1 MMLPGG
7 SQRRSRIAE
16 RVREP
21 CTARLAAHLRR
32 AERRLDSGG
41 PVYELCSFRVPGTGR
56 ERRIQMSVTGDM
68 IDVGG
73 MPAYLARAAA
83 SGPSPAVL
91 VIQEAFGLNGHIK
104 DVARRVAA
112 EGYVALAPDLYW
124 RGGKGRSVGYD
135 QLPEAI
141 GLMQSL
147 NDKDIVADVG
157 SAVGHLEKQSF
168 VRADRIGI
176 TGFCMGG
183 RVSFLAAC
191 ELPGRIKASVPFYGG
206 GIPVE
211 KTEKLGCPVL
221 AFFGEKDAFIPLDGV
236 EHLKAEA
243 KRLGKNVEVVVYP
256 GADHG
261 FFCNER
267 ASYQKAAAEDS
278 WQRLKAFFA
287 KHLRA

>member
-1 MMLPGG
+1 MDVK
-7 SQRRSRIAE
+7 SE
-16 RVREP
+16 
-21 CTARLAAHLRR
+21 
-32 AERRLDSGG
+32 
-41 PVYELCSFRVPGTGR
+41 
-56 ERRIQMSVTGDM
+56 M
-68 IDVGG
+68 IDVPAERGT
-73 MPAYLARAAA
+73 MPACLARPADGSRA
-83 SGPSPAVL
+83 PAVL

-104 DVARRVAA
+104 DVTRRIAG

-124 RGGKGRSVGYD
+124 RGGKGRTVGYD

-141 GLMQSL
+141 ALMQSL
-147 NDKDIVADVG
+147 KEPEVVSDLK
-157 SAVGHLEKQSF
+157 SAIAYLERQPS

-191 ELPGRIKASVPFYGG
+191 ELPDKIKAAVPFYGG

-211 KTEKLGCPVL
+211 KTEKLRCPVL
-221 AFFGEKDAFIPLDGV
+221 AFFGEKDAFIPLEAV
-236 EHLKAEA
+236 EALKAEA
-243 KRLGKNVEVVVYP
+243 KRHGKSVEVVVYP

-278 WQRLKAFFA
+278 WRRLKEFFA
-287 KHLRA
+287 KHLRS